1 MPGTACN
8 GQRRI
13 SLMQISLIC
22 IKELCDSPVNT
33 SLEITE
39 FLENVM
45 ALLVWVPEL
54 DTGIAE
60 IDRQHR
66 RIVDYINKL
75 YELRSSP
82 VREALGDVIGE
93 MIDYTVSHFVFEESL
108 IESAGYMFAG
118 PHKKVHELFT
128 RRVIEMQTRFD
139 AGEDVAAEL
148 HGMLSRWLFN
158 HIRNEDTGY
167 VDSAKAYLRMA
178 RESSPAAEKERLKNE
193 VLQELEL
200 QRKKKGWLA
209 RLLNR

>member
-8 GQRRI
+8 GQRPI

-22 IKELCDSPVNT
+22 IKEPCDSPVNT

-82 VREALGDVIGE
+82 DREALGDVIGE